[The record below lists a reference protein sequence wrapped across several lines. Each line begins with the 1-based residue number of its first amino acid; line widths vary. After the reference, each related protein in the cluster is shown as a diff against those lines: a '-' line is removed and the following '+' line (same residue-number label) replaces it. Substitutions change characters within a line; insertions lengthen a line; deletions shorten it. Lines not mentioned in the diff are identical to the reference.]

1 MSEHI
6 DEQISE
12 FIDDEMSAEECE
24 FFVRRLARDDGARVR
39 YLRYQL
45 IGAAMRGEH
54 LRANAAGLGQR
65 IAAARDEF
73 TAPVRAGGFGWFT
86 AGRAAIGAGIAA
98 SVALV
103 AVLGLRLTAV
113 DPAADGFASGFADGL
128 AASEAPSYVVPAASA
143 ETPPLVPLQAEV
155 AGIQYLIHH
164 TGYSSGLNRT
174 IMRSSV
180 VAGPESDASGVTD

>member
-24 FFVRRLARDDGARVR
+24 FFVRRLARDEGARER
-39 YLRYQL
+39 YRRYHL

-54 LRANAAGLGQR
+54 VGANAALLGQR
-65 IAAARDEF
+65 LDAALDGRPPAAAR
-73 TAPVRAGGFGWFT
+73 AGAFGWFT

-103 AVLGLRLTAV
+103 AVLGLRLTAL
-113 DPAADGFASGFADGL
+113 DPAAEGSSASV
-128 AASEAPSYVVPAASA
+128 AANEAPSYVVPAASA

-180 VAGPESDASGVTD
+180 VAGPESDAAAASGVAD